1 MKKLIVLAV
10 ILSLAIPAA
19 ADWNMEDP
27 AKWVQLPDLAP
38 TGMDV
43 NASFPYYILADD
55 FLCTEIGPI
64 TDIHIWGSWYHDY
77 LPGGFDPYGVMFRL
91 SLHSDIPA
99 GVGGID
105 YSRPGELLWMGEFH
119 GPSGMFQARIWEE
132 GIDEGWF
139 EPPDSYE
146 FPGDHV
152 CWQYNFFIDEAE
164 AFWQEGTPD
173 NPIIYWLDVQ
183 AEPLDLTAWF
193 GWKTSLYHWNDDA
206 VWGNGEEPYLGPWYE
221 LTYPDGHPMYPES
234 IDLAFVI
241 TTTGYDEFDWG
252 DAPDPTYPT
261 YATNGGANHL
271 IVAGVYMGLSIDD
284 EFDGQPDP
292 NALGDDLAGI
302 DDEDGVV
309 FLTPFIPG
317 TTATVDIT
325 VSQTGY
331 IDAWIDWNCD
341 GNWAGEQVLTSYFL
355 AAGTTTV
362 PIGVPASALPGRNT
376 FARFRYSL
384 NGGLTEFGYA
394 PDGEVED
401 YEVQIGL
408 PDTDWGDAPDFSY
421 PHNYPTYN
429 ASGGAS
435 HMIVQGYQ
443 MGAQIDSE
451 PDGQPNFNATGDDI
465 AGIDDEDGVTWVT
478 GLVMGNT
485 ATVRID
491 MTGTAAGGFIDA
503 WIDYGT
509 GGTGGTDG
517 SWAET
522 GDQIITSGWAPG
534 GVFTDFNFTVPTGIV
549 GGCTFARF
557 RMSSYGGLASTG
569 GASDGEVEDIEVCID
584 EDFWKWR
591 QHPDESETGIDVNC
605 TEPFILA
612 DDFLC
617 EEPGRLTDIR
627 IYASWRSDYLPYGED
642 PYAVDFTLSIHA
654 DIPAGVGG
662 IDYSRPGDVLWV
674 LDFPAGTFHAD
685 IWLDGVEEGWMDPPD
700 AYIFPA
706 DWTIWM
712 YSFEIPPEL
721 AFHQIGMPDDPIVYW
736 LDVQAKPH
744 DLDAYF
750 GWKTSL
756 DHWNDDAV
764 WTMGIEPYVGPWN
777 ELRYPPGHPLCP
789 ESIDLAFELEM
800 HYGTGVDETEVPL
813 RSGLGQNVP
822 NPFNPKTS
830 IAYEVPVDGC
840 HVAIDILDVS
850 GRVVRHLVDEFQ
862 AEGRREIVWDGRD
875 NEGRE
880 LSSGVYF
887 YKLVTP
893 ESEST
898 RKMLLLK

>member
-1 MKKLIVLAV
+1 M
-10 ILSLAIPAA
+10 SLAITAA

-43 NASFPYYILADD
+43 NTSWPYYLLADD
-55 FLCTEIGPI
+55 FLCTETGPI

-77 LPGGFDPYGVMFRL
+77 LPFDGDPYGVSFVL
-91 SLHSDIPA
+91 SIHADIPA

-105 YSRPGELLWMGEFH
+105 YSRPGEVLWLGHFD
-119 GPSGMFQARIWEE
+119 GPAGMFQARVWEE

-139 EPPDSYE
+139 EPPFSYE

-152 CWQYNFFIDEAE
+152 CWQYNFFIDEAD

-173 NPIIYWLDVQ
+173 NPVIYWLDVQ
-183 AEPLDLTAWF
+183 AMPADQSAWF
-193 GWKTSLYHWNDDA
+193 GWKTSLNHWNDDA
-206 VWGNGEEPYLGPWYE
+206 VWGQGEEPYFGPWYE
-221 LTYPDGHPMYPES
+221 LIYPDGHPMWPES

-241 TTTGYDEFDWG
+241 TTIPEDELDWG
-252 DAPDPTYPT
+252 DAPDPNYPT
-261 YATNGGANHL
+261 YAASNGANHQ
-271 IVAGVYMGLSIDD
+271 IIAGVYMGLSVDG
-284 EFDGQPDP
+284 EFDGQPDA
-292 NALGDDLAGI
+292 NATGDDLAGI

-309 FLTPFIPG
+309 FLTVFIPG
-317 TTATVDIT
+317 TTAFVDIT
-325 VSQTGY
+325 VSQAGY
-331 IDAWIDWNCD
+331 VDAWFDWNCD
-341 GNWAGEQVLTSYFL
+341 GNWAGEQVLASYFL
-355 AAGTTTV
+355 APGTTTV
-362 PIGVPASALPGRNT
+362 PIGVPASALSGRTT

-401 YEVQIGL
+401 YEILIGMPPADL
-408 PDTDWGDAPDFSY
+408 GDAPDFTY
-421 PHNYPTYN
+421 PHNYPTYYV
-429 ASGGAS
+429 SGGAS
-435 HMIVQGYQ
+435 HAILPGFQ

-451 PDGQPNFNATGDDI
+451 SDGQPNFNATGDDI
-465 AGIDDEDGVTWVT
+465 AGIDDEDGVTFVT
-478 GLVMGNT
+478 GLIAGNT

-503 WIDYGT
+503 WIDFGT
-509 GGTGGTDG
+509 AGGSDG
-517 SWAET
+517 SWAEP

-534 GVFTDFNFTVPTGIV
+534 GTFTDFNFTVPAGSV
-549 GGCTFARF
+549 LGCTFARF
-557 RMSSYGGLASTG
+557 RLSSYGGLVSTG
-569 GASDGEVEDIEVCID
+569 GATDGEVEDYEVCID
-584 EDFWKWR
+584 QDIWKWR
-591 QHPDESETGIDVNC
+591 QRPDESETGIDVNC

-617 EEPGRLTDIR
+617 EEPGRLTTIR
-627 IYASWRSDYLPYGED
+627 VYGSWRNDWWPYGED
-642 PYAVDFTLSIHA
+642 PLAVDFTLSIHA
-654 DIPAGVGG
+654 DIPA
-662 IDYSRPGDVLWV
+662 DPPDFHSRPGDVLWV
-674 LDFPAGTFHAD
+674 HNFAAHDPMWTAD
-685 IWLDGVEEGWMDPPD
+685 VWLDGIEEGWMDPPD
-700 AYIFPA
+700 AYLFPA

-712 YSFEIPPEL
+712 YSFHIPPEE
-721 AFHQIGMPDDPIVYW
+721 AFHQIGMPDEPIVYW
-736 LDVQAKPH
+736 LDVQARPL
-744 DLDAYF
+744 DPDAYF

-764 WTMGIEPYVGPWN
+764 WGMGAEPYPGPWF
-777 ELRYPPGHPLCP
+777 ELRYPPGHPLFP

-800 HYGTGVDETEVPL
+800 HYGTGVDDSEVPL

-830 IAYEVPVDGC
+830 IAYEVPAGGC
-840 HVAIDILDVS
+840 HVAVDILDVS

-862 AEGRREIVWDGRD
+862 GEGRREVVWDGRD